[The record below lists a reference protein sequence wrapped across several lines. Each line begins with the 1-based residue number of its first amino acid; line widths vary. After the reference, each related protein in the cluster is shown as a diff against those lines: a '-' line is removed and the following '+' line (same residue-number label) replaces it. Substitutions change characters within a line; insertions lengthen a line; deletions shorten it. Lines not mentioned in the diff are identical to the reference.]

1 MASRPGAN
9 EPRLRQEA
17 ATLAARLPSL
27 VIAARRIAQS
37 VMHGVH
43 GRRQAGP
50 GETFWQFRPFVSG
63 EPAARVD
70 WRRSARE
77 NRAFVREREWEAAHT
92 LWLWFDRSPSMD
104 FGSPLAQST
113 KLDRAAIL
121 TLALA
126 DLAVRG
132 GERVGLLGLSRP
144 LASRAIIDRFAEIL
158 AASERAGGPPP
169 SPLPPPEPI
178 ASRSKLVLIGDF
190 LAPGD
195 EVAKSFAALG
205 APGVEGHALMIADPI
220 EETFPFS
227 GHTEFLQA
235 GGETRFRTPRAQN
248 LREAYVARLAA
259 HRESVR
265 AAAARR
271 GWDLALHRTDQSA
284 AGALLSLTARLSE
297 RGSADFARGA

>member
-1 MASRPGAN
+1 MAKSPGAS
-9 EPRLRQEA
+9 EPHIRQEA

-104 FGSPLAQST
+104 FGSSLADTT
-113 KLDRAAIL
+113 KLDRAAVL

-144 LASRAIIDRFAEIL
+144 IASRAIIDRFAEIL
-158 AASERAGGPPP
+158 AASARAGGSPQ
-169 SPLPPPEPI
+169 PLPPPEPI
-178 ASRSKLVLIGDF
+178 ASRSKVVLIGDF
-190 LAPGD
+190 LSRGD
-195 EVAKSFAALG
+195 EVTKSFAALG
-205 APGVEGHALMIADPI
+205 AAGVEGQALMVADPI

-235 GGETRFRTPRAQN
+235 GGEMRFRTPRAQN
-248 LREAYVARLAA
+248 LRDAYLARLAA
-259 HRESVR
+259 QRETVR

-271 GWDLALHRTDQSA
+271 GWDFALHRTDESA
-284 AGALLSLTARLSE
+284 AGALLSLTARLSQ
-297 RGSADFARGA
+297 RGASDFARSA